1 MPNCTTKK
9 EWDLATDIDI
19 SDLAALKDFIA
30 LKAEVDKLDIV
41 KFVAV
46 LTSCNKLEIKVG
58 DWNVDKL
65 KTSTVDL
72 SNVADN
78 EVFKN

>member
-1 MPNCTTKK
+1 M
-9 EWDLATDIDI
+9 
-19 SDLAALKDFIA
+19 
-30 LKAEVDKLDIV
+30 KAEVDKLDIV

-46 LTSCNKLEIKVG
+46 LTSWNKLEIKVG
-58 DWNVDKL
+58 DWNVDKF
-65 KTSTVDL
+65 KTSAVDL